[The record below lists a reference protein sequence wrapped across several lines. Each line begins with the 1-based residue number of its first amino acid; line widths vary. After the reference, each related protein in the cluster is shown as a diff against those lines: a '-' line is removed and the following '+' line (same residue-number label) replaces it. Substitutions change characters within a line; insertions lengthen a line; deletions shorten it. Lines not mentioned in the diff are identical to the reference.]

1 MVKKKNLVIVLSI
14 LCALLLV
21 IMIPFIILGIK
32 TNKINNDYKYL
43 ISENKMVEAIIEDVP
58 LVKQEISCGYAII
71 DMLSAYYGNHV
82 SEEDLY
88 EANNHK
94 ITTSSTKGFV
104 EEISKTLNKSCTALT
119 YLKNDELLTSINNS
133 LKAGNPV
140 AIEWAAKLDNEWTL
154 HWSVVTGMDNNHI
167 YINNPYG
174 YKESLSYEEFISRM
188 DFSAYDNMSIW
199 FKFGFAFGLFSK
211 NTIIVIK

>member
-1 MVKKKNLVIVLSI
+1 MKKKALIIISSI
-14 LCALLLV
+14 LLTLLLV
-21 IMIPFIILGIK
+21 IIIPFIILGIK

-43 ISENKMVEAIIEDVP
+43 INENKLTEAIIEDVP

-71 DMLSAYYGNHV
+71 DMLSAYYGKHI

-88 EANNHK
+88 EANNKK

-104 EEISKTLNKSCTALT
+104 KEISKILNKSCNAST
-119 YLKNDELLTSINNS
+119 YLKNDELLISINNS
-133 LKAGNPV
+133 LKNGNPV
-140 AIEWAAKLDNEWTL
+140 AIEWAAKYEEVWTL
-154 HWSVVTGMDNNHI
+154 HWSIVTGMDNNHI

-174 YKESLSYEEFISRM
+174 YKETLSYEEFIARIS
-188 DFSAYDNMSIW
+188 FSAYDNMSIW

-211 NTIIVIK
+211 NAIIVIN